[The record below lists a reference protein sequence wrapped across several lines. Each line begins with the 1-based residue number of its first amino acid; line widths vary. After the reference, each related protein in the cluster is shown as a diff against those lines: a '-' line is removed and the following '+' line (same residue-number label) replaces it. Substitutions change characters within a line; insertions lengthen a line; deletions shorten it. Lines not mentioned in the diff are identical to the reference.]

1 MRWPTDVRL
10 LRESLDKAVIHIGR
24 AAAAHGIPG
33 WRQSSHLMRKT
44 NRLHA
49 RVRTARQYRRHPDLV
64 EEWLAH
70 ARSVVSKAEE
80 THGLLPHAEVKPKL
94 LEKIEDA
101 LGHARRLV
109 DQVDRRVLCGEVIPH
124 GEKVH
129 SLHKEWVR
137 WIDKGKEGRPPEIG
151 VPVSVI
157 EDQHGFILNHV
168 VMWQGS
174 DTDAAVPLVK
184 GAVERHPGIYSCSFD
199 KGFSSKS
206 NIEELDGIL
215 GLNAMPFRG
224 YLNQEKRAREEAKPF
239 KAARNKHSRV
249 ESAGNFLDNHGL
261 DRVRSRS
268 GREGFSRNVAMS
280 ILAGNILRLGKMV
293 MDRKVAAAK
302 RRKRKR
308 QAH

>member
-1 MRWPTDVRL
+1 MD
-10 LRESLDKAVIHIGR
+10 AVVLS
-24 AAAAHGIPG
+24 G
-33 WRQSSHLMRKT
+33 WRQGRHLMRKT
-44 NRLHA
+44 RKLHA
-49 RVRTARQYRRHPDLV
+49 RVRTARQYRRHPDRV
-64 EEWLAH
+64 EEFLSH

-80 THGLLPHAEVKPKL
+80 THGLLPHAEVQPEL
-94 LEKIEDA
+94 LKKIDHA
-101 LGHARRLV
+101 LRHARRLV
-109 DQVDRRVLCGEVIPH
+109 GQVDRRVLCGEVIPY
-124 GEKVH
+124 GEKAH

-151 VPVSVI
+151 VPVAVI

-168 VMWQGS
+168 VMWQGG

-184 GAVERHPGIYSCSFD
+184 GAVERHPAIYSCSFD

-206 NIEELDGIL
+206 NIEKLDGIL

-224 YLNQEKRAREEAKPF
+224 YLSKERRAREEAEPF
-239 KAARNKHSRV
+239 AAARNKHSRV

-268 GREGFSRNVAMS
+268 GREGFGRNVAMP
-280 ILAGNILRLGKMV
+280 ILAGNVLRLGKMV
-293 MDRKVAAAK
+293 MDRRAAAAK